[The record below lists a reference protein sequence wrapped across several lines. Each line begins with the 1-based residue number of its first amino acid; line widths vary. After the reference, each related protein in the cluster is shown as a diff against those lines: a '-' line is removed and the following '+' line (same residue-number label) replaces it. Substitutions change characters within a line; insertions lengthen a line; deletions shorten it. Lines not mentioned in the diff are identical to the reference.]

1 MMAAMEAQMAEDR
14 PVVIVER
21 NGRSTVVTGWRAML
35 LAAGAMLSGLAALVF
50 LAFLFLGIALTVG
63 AVLLIAVPVAIV
75 LAAVGALAGR
85 GREQ

>member
-1 MMAAMEAQMAEDR
+1 MSDER
-14 PVVIVER
+14 PILIVER
-21 NGRSTVVTGWRAML
+21 DGRSTVVTGWRAML

-75 LAAVGALAGR
+75 LAAVSAVMGR
-85 GREQ
+85 RGQP

>member
-1 MMAAMEAQMAEDR
+1 MAEDR
-14 PVVIVER
+14 PVLIVER

-75 LAAVGALAGR
+75 LAAVGALVGR
-85 GREQ
+85 GGER

>member
-1 MMAAMEAQMAEDR
+1 MAEDR

>member
-1 MMAAMEAQMAEDR
+1 MAEDR
-14 PVVIVER
+14 PVLIVER
-21 NGRSTVVTGWRAML
+21 NGRSTVVTGWRAMP

-75 LAAVGALAGR
+75 LAAVSALAGR
-85 GREQ
+85 GRAP

>member
-1 MMAAMEAQMAEDR
+1 MAEDR

-85 GREQ
+85 GREP

>member
-1 MMAAMEAQMAEDR
+1 MMAAMEGHMAEDR
-14 PVVIVER
+14 PVLIVER

-75 LAAVGALAGR
+75 LAAVSALAGR
-85 GREQ
+85 GRAP

>member
-1 MMAAMEAQMAEDR
+1 MAEDR
-14 PVVIVER
+14 PVLIVER

-85 GREQ
+85 GRAP